1 MIEVEQAIELIE
13 THAAASETERSDIK
27 KALGY
32 VSMQN
37 VLSPINMPLN
47 QSAMDGYAIHFDDS
61 ISSYL
66 IIGEIPM
73 ERIL

>member
-13 THAAASETERSDIK
+13 TNAAASETERSDIK

-37 VLSPINMPLN
+37 VLSPINSLN
-47 QSAMDGYAIHFDDS
+47 DS
-61 ISSYL
+61 LVSMNIGVFKISK
-66 IIGEIPM
+66 
-73 ERIL
+73 